1 MHRKAETHKPGNV
14 SRIIDGV
21 ELKQELAE
29 IILTDP
35 AYGKL
40 RIVNFLA
47 DEMGKKLLPAYKAY
61 MAAIGEPIRAEYQV
75 VDRSTPGFW
84 PPKLVLQPSA
94 GKAA

>member
-21 ELKQELAE
+21 ELKQEVAE
-29 IILTDP
+29 ISLTDP

-47 DEMGKKLLPAYKAY
+47 DEMGKKLRLKE
-61 MAAIGEPIRAEYQV
+61 GDV
-75 VDRSTPGFW
+75 VDVVISSSEVE
-84 PPKLVLQPSA
+84 PKD
-94 GKAA
+94 

>member
-1 MHRKAETHKPGNV
+1 MHRKAETHKPGSV

-29 IILTDP
+29 ISLTDP

-47 DEMGKKLLPAYKAY
+47 DEMGKKLRLKE
-61 MAAIGEPIRAEYQV
+61 GDV
-75 VDRSTPGFW
+75 VDVVISSSEVE
-84 PPKLVLQPSA
+84 PKD
-94 GKAA
+94 

>member
-29 IILTDP
+29 ISLTDP
-35 AYGKL
+35 AYEKL

-47 DEMGKKLLPAYKAY
+47 DEMGKKLRLKE
-61 MAAIGEPIRAEYQV
+61 GDV
-75 VDRSTPGFW
+75 VDVVISSSEVE
-84 PPKLVLQPSA
+84 PKD
-94 GKAA
+94 